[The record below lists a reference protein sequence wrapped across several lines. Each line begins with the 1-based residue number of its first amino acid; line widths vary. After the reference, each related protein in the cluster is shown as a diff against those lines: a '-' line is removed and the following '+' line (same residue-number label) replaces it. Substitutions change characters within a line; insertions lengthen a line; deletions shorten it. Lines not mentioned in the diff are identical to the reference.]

1 MLRHGNGLVDLSK
14 KAVCTTCKI
23 EKLNTEFKFYKNR
36 VNPITGLC
44 LYANKKC
51 RGCSK
56 DYMIH
61 KKKSVIS
68 GNNLRAAL
76 VKFCDN
82 SNQYDKLTQKIKC
95 NF

>member
-1 MLRHGNGLVDLSK
+1 MLKHGNGLVDLAK

-51 RGCSK
+51 RDCSK

-61 KKKSVIS
+61 KKKYLCK
-68 GNNLRAAL
+68 NLYLRMPYGL
-76 VKFCDN
+76 KG
-82 SNQYDKLTQKIKC
+82 
-95 NF
+95 